1 MSTPNY
7 AAANTA
13 THATLL
19 QWIASNPNRN
29 KGLDMPQKEVN
40 RSSMSNLPA
49 GAAAWMELNVSP
61 PGPITALSL
70 LFDPLFIQ
78 AAPGLRAQ
86 MLLEKR
92 TALAIKIDND
102 MRSGKLMRMRRKMHE
117 WLATDMSKLTAET
130 VADVWDILCT
140 VSDVQ
145 TICIEDAGGS
155 GSGSGSGIQISFAP
169 ADVSLW
175 HSDRPIHI
183 VEKNLRKV
191 WIYVGAPLRLLQ
203 SLLGWFSDMEEAG
216 AKIKYPVSDKS
227 KASLV
232 EFLEVLPTWKESM
245 RKQKKD
251 ELAVIAGRAATL
263 ELLSD
268 WQQCPQLFCE

>member
-1 MSTPNY
+1 
-7 AAANTA
+7 
-13 THATLL
+13 
-19 QWIASNPNRN
+19 
-29 KGLDMPQKEVN
+29 
-40 RSSMSNLPA
+40 MSNLPA